1 MAERT
6 LLSMAIDVNTET
18 TALREIL
25 GAYAGLEKLLDHCGT
40 EDDPELP
47 IERAELHGLLR
58 LMNGGM
64 HRQIEL
70 MEDTVCTLVL
80 ALRTAPPVLVTT
92 P

>member
-18 TALREIL
+18 TALREVL

-47 IERAELHGLLR
+47 LERAELHGLLR

-70 MEDTVCTLVL
+70 VEDCICSLVL
-80 ALRTAPPVLVTT
+80 ALRSAPPLHIST